1 MTKAVDGP
9 DGQGFGQVFGQGRM
23 FFFAVT
29 DSVRVLVTALSHPPD
44 REPPRPHSG
53 HPPQGDDMERRRC
66 DQPRPAERLHTVRAE
81 PPKVYT
87 VKEVAELLKVSQGT
101 VRNMIDEG
109 QLYALRLHVRRLVVP
124 KWA

>member
-1 MTKAVDGP
+1 M
-9 DGQGFGQVFGQGRM
+9 R
-23 FFFAVT
+23 
-29 DSVRVLVTALSHPPD
+29 S
-44 REPPRPHSG
+44 
-53 HPPQGDDMERRRC
+53 
-66 DQPRPAERLHTVRAE
+66 E

-124 KWA
+124 KWAVDDLLARPTEHPNVTPLHRPASNA